1 VANEL
6 ILVVEDHDKNRKL
19 VRDVLTFKGYEIIE
33 AETGEE
39 GVRLAQERHPSLVL
53 MDIRLP
59 GIDGIEALRQ
69 LRAEQATRGIPIM
82 AMTASVMTADRQ
94 KITDAG
100 FDAFQSNPL
109 KVSDFVAAV
118 EAPRPSGKMRSGATP
133 SSRAL
138 FADLEEFATTTVG
151 TARWSPM
158 PRSPRGTVTCSRWR
172 ACVGWCLS
180 GGSRPWMLS
189 WICCVWPFSRSTR

>member
-1 VANEL
+1 MANEL
-6 ILVVEDHDKNRKL
+6 ILVVEDNDKNRKL

-39 GVRLAQERHPSLVL
+39 GVHLAQERHPSLIL

-69 LRAEQATRGIPIM
+69 LRAEEATREIPIM

-100 FDAFQSNPL
+100 FDAFQSKPL
-109 KVSDFVAAV
+109 KVSDFVTAV
-118 EAPRPSGKMRSGATP
+118 ERLLDHTGK
-133 SSRAL
+133 
-138 FADLEEFATTTVG
+138 
-151 TARWSPM
+151 
-158 PRSPRGTVTCSRWR
+158 
-172 ACVGWCLS
+172 
-180 GGSRPWMLS
+180 
-189 WICCVWPFSRSTR
+189 

>member
-6 ILVVEDHDKNRKL
+6 ILVVEDNDKNRKL

-59 GIDGIEALRQ
+59 GIDGIEALRR

-94 KITDAG
+94 RITDAG
-100 FDAFQSNPL
+100 FDAYQSKPV
-109 KVSDFVAAV
+109 KIKDFVAAV
-118 EAPRPSGKMRSGATP
+118 ERLLDHPGK
-133 SSRAL
+133 
-138 FADLEEFATTTVG
+138 
-151 TARWSPM
+151 
-158 PRSPRGTVTCSRWR
+158 
-172 ACVGWCLS
+172 
-180 GGSRPWMLS
+180 
-189 WICCVWPFSRSTR
+189 

>member
-1 VANEL
+1 MANEL
-6 ILVVEDHDKNRKL
+6 ILVVEDNDKNRKL

-39 GVRLAQERHPSLVL
+39 GVRLAQEHPRLIL

-59 GIDGIEALRQ
+59 GIDGIEALRR

-100 FDAFQSNPL
+100 FDAFQSKPL

-118 EAPRPSGKMRSGATP
+118 ERLLDHPGK
-133 SSRAL
+133 
-138 FADLEEFATTTVG
+138 
-151 TARWSPM
+151 
-158 PRSPRGTVTCSRWR
+158 
-172 ACVGWCLS
+172 
-180 GGSRPWMLS
+180 
-189 WICCVWPFSRSTR
+189 